1 MKRGLY
7 RDQDH
12 IVEAKQWT
20 DDVQSRI
27 IGIYPNYGRK
37 NEKIP
42 ANSISRDSII
52 RKLTCQK
59 SSETI

>member
-20 DDVQSRI
+20 VHLQRRI
-27 IGIYPNYGRK
+27 IGIYLSHGRK

-52 RKLTCQK
+52 RKLTCQS